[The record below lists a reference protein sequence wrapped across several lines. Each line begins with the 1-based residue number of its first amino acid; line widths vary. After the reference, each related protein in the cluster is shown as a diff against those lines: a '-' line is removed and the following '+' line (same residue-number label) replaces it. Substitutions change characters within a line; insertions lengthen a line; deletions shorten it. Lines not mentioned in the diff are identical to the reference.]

1 MSSNNHSYHL
11 VEPSPWP
18 AVGAAAGFVLALG
31 GAMYMHEYE
40 YGGITSLVGFGLVFL
55 TMFYWWR
62 DIVREGE
69 FQGHHSPIVQ
79 IGLRYGM
86 MLFNIFCENIEYLLL
101 KSL

>member
-40 YGGITSLVGFGLVFL
+40 YGGITSLVGFGLVF
-55 TMFYWWR
+55 
-62 DIVREGE
+62 
-69 FQGHHSPIVQ
+69 
-79 IGLRYGM
+79 
-86 MLFNIFCENIEYLLL
+86 
-101 KSL
+101 

>member
-40 YGGITSLVGFGLVFL
+40 YGGITSLVGFGLVFFDNVL
-55 TMFYWWR
+55 L
-62 DIVREGE
+62 VE
-69 FQGHHSPIVQ
+69 
-79 IGLRYGM
+79 RYCKRRGISRPPQS
-86 MLFNIFCENIEYLLL
+86 NCSNR
-101 KSL
+101 S

>member
-31 GAMYMHEYE
+31 GAMYMHEYD
-40 YGGITSLVGFGLVFL
+40 YGVITSLFGFGLVFF

-62 DIVREGE
+62 DIVRE
-69 FQGHHSPIVQ
+69 V
-79 IGLRYGM
+79 
-86 MLFNIFCENIEYLLL
+86 
-101 KSL
+101 